1 MRKTDDEEALACLPP
16 DLLAAIEARWGTLQP
31 SRAQV
36 EALIAT
42 ARGGIPIAAT
52 DDPPTREAMRA
63 AVFAVADAV
72 MTEARRRAKRDLAEA
87 EGARSGGVARRDALH
102 AQTATRDAVI
112 RREWARHPHAATKAQ
127 RALVV
132 RRALKERAKAEG
144 WELPGSR
151 QMIRIGE
158 GG

>member
-1 MRKTDDEEALACLPP
+1 MKKTDDEEALSCLPP
-16 DLLAAIEARWGTLQP
+16 NLRAMIEARWGKLQP

-36 EALIAT
+36 EALIAA

-52 DDPPTREAMRA
+52 EDPLTREAMRA
-63 AVFAVADAV
+63 AVFAVADA
-72 MTEARRRAKRDLAEA
+72 MMPEARRRGTRDLAEA

-102 AQTATRDAVI
+102 ALTATRDAAI
-112 RREWARHPHAATKAQ
+112 REEWARHPHAATKAD
-127 RALVV
+127 RVVAV
-132 RRALKERAKAEG
+132 RRALKERVKAEG
-144 WELPGSR
+144 WQLPGSK